1 VIAKMPIFWQ
11 YGEKLVFS
19 MRQPGRSRRPLA
31 TAAAAAFAL
40 AAFSA
45 HLPGAA
51 IARQEWRQ
59 KYDPIIQACARQF
72 NVPADLIH
80 SIIRAESDYDSR
92 AISIKGAVGLMQ
104 LMAETA
110 TQYDVA
116 DRFDPA
122 ENIKGGVKY
131 LKDLCKLF
139 NGNTAK
145 VLAAY
150 NAGQEALKKFNG
162 IPPYA
167 ETREYIRR
175 VMASYSKPFISG
187 GVPIQKFVDSS
198 GQHVFTNDPYYHI
211 NSRKNRD

>member
-1 VIAKMPIFWQ
+1 
-11 YGEKLVFS
+11 
-19 MRQPGRSRRPLA
+19 MRQPGRSRRPF
-31 TAAAAAFAL
+31 TAAAAAAFVL
-40 AAFSA
+40 VAFSVP
-45 HLPGAA
+45 LPGAA
-51 IARQEWRQ
+51 RARQELKQ
-59 KYDPIIQACARQF
+59 QYDPIIQACARQF

-80 SIIRAESDYDSR
+80 SIIRAESDYDSG
-92 AISIKGAVGLMQ
+92 AISPKGAVGLMQ
-104 LMAETA
+104 LMPETA
-110 TQYDVA
+110 TQYEVA

-167 ETREYIRR
+167 ETKEYIRR
-175 VMASYSKPFISG
+175 VMASYSNPFISG
-187 GVPIQKFVDSS
+187 GVPIRKFVDAS
-198 GQHVFTNDPYYHI
+198 GQHVFTNDPYYHL

>member
-1 VIAKMPIFWQ
+1 
-11 YGEKLVFS
+11 
-19 MRQPGRSRRPLA
+19 MRQLGRSRRLFT
-31 TAAAAAFAL
+31 TAAAAYLL

-45 HLPGAA
+45 GLPGAVPG
-51 IARQEWRQ
+51 ARQELKQ
-59 KYDPIIQACARQF
+59 QYDPIIQACARQF

-80 SIIRAESDYDSR
+80 SIIRAESDYDSD
-92 AISIKGAVGLMQ
+92 AISAKGAVGLMQ
-104 LMAETA
+104 LMPETA
-110 TQYDVA
+110 TQYNVT

-122 ENIKGGVKY
+122 DNIKGGVSY

-139 NGNTAK
+139 SGNTAK

-187 GVPIQKFVDSS
+187 GVPIRKFVDAS
-198 GQHVFTNDPYYHI
+198 GQHVFTNDPYYHL

>member
-1 VIAKMPIFWQ
+1 
-11 YGEKLVFS
+11 
-19 MRQPGRSRRPLA
+19 MRQPGRSRRLL
-31 TAAAAAFAL
+31 TAAAAAAFVL
-40 AAFSA
+40 AAFSVP
-45 HLPGAA
+45 LPGAA
-51 IARQEWRQ
+51 RARQELKQ
-59 KYDPIIQACARQF
+59 QYDPIIQACARQF
-72 NVPADLIH
+72 KVPADLIH
-80 SIIRAESDYDSR
+80 SIIRAESDYDTG
-92 AISIKGAVGLMQ
+92 AISPKGAVGLMQ
-104 LMAETA
+104 LMPETA
-110 TQYDVA
+110 SQYEVA

-131 LKDLCKLF
+131 LKDLIKLF

-187 GVPIQKFVDSS
+187 GVPIRKFVDAS
-198 GQHVFTNDPYYHI
+198 GQHVFTNDPYYHL

>member
-1 VIAKMPIFWQ
+1 
-11 YGEKLVFS
+11 
-19 MRQPGRSRRPLA
+19 MRQQVLIRRSIR
-31 TAAAAAFAL
+31 AAAVAAFAL

-45 HLPGAA
+45 PLSGAA
-51 IARQEWRQ
+51 KALQELKQ
-59 KYDPIIQACARQF
+59 QYDPIVQACARQF
-72 NVPADLIH
+72 KIDADLIH
-80 SIIRAESDYDSR
+80 SIIRAESAYNSR
-92 AISIKGAVGLMQ
+92 AISAKGAVGLMQ
-104 LMAETA
+104 LMPETA
-110 TQYDVA
+110 TQYDVE

-175 VMASYSKPFISG
+175 VMASYSRPFISG
-187 GVPIQKFVDSS
+187 GVPIRKFVDAS
-198 GQHVFTNDPYYHI
+198 GQHVFTNDPYYHL